1 MKMGEEASK
10 HKVTTDKQRNWSL
23 IITSTSVWEADAAS
37 CHAVDSIAK
46 CHNSEYESGAN
57 CMCVCLVLHCHNLQL
72 PLCARCSV
80 RLPSLTILGPV
91 VYCFLYCDAMQPV
104 TLQMGTTGFRMLIL
118 IYHVLTRCHS
128 CVSAMY
134 LTWWHSPQDSEF
146 HSHLCGNLHSLV
158 LYLHSCLEGHGLWSE
173 PSEAIL
179 TEIFHSFIQSHL
191 FILGKNCFGQKT

>member
-1 MKMGEEASK
+1 MTNIFYVTCISRTQPVRASQVQWLSWCYLHVLVFLGDFKCICDTFVILVPVVLYWAMKMGEEASK

-134 LTWWHSPQDSEF
+134 LT
-146 HSHLCGNLHSLV
+146 
-158 LYLHSCLEGHGLWSE
+158 
-173 PSEAIL
+173 
-179 TEIFHSFIQSHL
+179 
-191 FILGKNCFGQKT
+191 